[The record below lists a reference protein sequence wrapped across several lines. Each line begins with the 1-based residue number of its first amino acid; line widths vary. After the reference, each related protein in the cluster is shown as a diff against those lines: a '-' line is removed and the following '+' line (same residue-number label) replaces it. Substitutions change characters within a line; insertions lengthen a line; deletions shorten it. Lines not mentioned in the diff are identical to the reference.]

1 MTGVARRIYA
11 SIRSDPLTFDDITT
25 MTDPP
30 LIAVE
35 IPSALQSQQEMVE
48 KIQKMLQAGVKS
60 CWLVQPTIR
69 AVTVFWNDRE
79 RKTVTEGT
87 LTDPVTT
94 DITVEI
100 NDVFPA

>member
-1 MTGVARRIYA
+1 
-11 SIRSDPLTFDDITT
+11 
-25 MTDPP
+25 
-30 LIAVE
+30 
-35 IPSALQSQQEMVE
+35 MVE
-48 KIQKMLQAGVKS
+48 KIQEMLQAGVKS
-60 CWLVQPTIR
+60 CWLVQLTIR

-100 NDVFPA
+100 DDVFPA

>member
-48 KIQKMLQAGVKS
+48 KIQKMFQAGVKS